1 MSVENRSLL
10 VEKIE
15 ALAETRKISITVLE
29 EKLGIARGSIRR
41 WRTVDPG
48 VSKVHLIADYFNVPV
63 SYLID
68 DKQKLSDA
76 AKVLALLN
84 DSAFTEDTYD
94 DIMKYIEFIK
104 MKKG

>member
-1 MSVENRSLL
+1 MVEENRALL

-29 EKLGIARGSIRR
+29 EKLKIARGSIRR

-48 VSKVHLIADYFNVPV
+48 VSKVQLIADYFNVPV
-63 SYLID
+63 SYLVD
-68 DKQKLSDA
+68 DTQNISVA
-76 AKVLALLN
+76 AKVLAMLN
-84 DSAFTEDTYD
+84 ESAFTEENYD

>member
-1 MSVENRSLL
+1 MSEENRSLL

-29 EKLGIARGSIRR
+29 ENLEIARGSIRR
-41 WRTVDPG
+41 WRVNDPG
-48 VSKVHLIADYFNVPV
+48 ISKIQLIADYFNVPP

-68 DKQKLSDA
+68 DTQKLSDA

-84 DSAFTEDTYD
+84 DSAFTDETYD
-94 DIMKYIEFIK
+94 DIMNYIEFIK
-104 MKKG
+104 TKKG